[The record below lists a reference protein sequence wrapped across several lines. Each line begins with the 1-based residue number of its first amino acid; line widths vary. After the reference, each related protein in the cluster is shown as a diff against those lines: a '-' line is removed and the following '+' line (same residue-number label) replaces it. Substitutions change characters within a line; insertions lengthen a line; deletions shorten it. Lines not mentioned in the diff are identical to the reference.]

1 MDRALSTRYSPLA
14 IGVISAALFAAP
26 SQARAQAW
34 MPPAGVGSVSVSIQQ
49 IRNTGHLLTDGS
61 RLDDGKSVDASIY
74 IEAEYALT
82 DRVSLSAGLP
92 FVFAKYIGPG
102 PTPFNFLPVDACH
115 CWHGG
120 WQDFAMTARYS
131 VTKGWFGLAPSVSAG
146 VPSHDYD
153 FRGEASLGRN
163 LKELRV
169 AVDAGQRLDAISPR
183 LSIQER
189 YSYAF
194 VERVLGIANN
204 RSNATLEGTFLL
216 TRRLPLRGLLSWQHT
231 HGGLRFGSPPPAD
244 VVFPGEVNTPDRLL
258 QHDRLLRDNNWRAGA
273 AAAYSFPL
281 VDVFGSYI
289 EYLRGTDSHAGRV
302 VTVGV
307 SWPFEFDWQR

>member
-131 VTKGWFGLAPSVSAG
+131 VTNGWFGLAPSVSAG

-169 AVDAGQRLDAISPR
+169 AVDAGQRLDAIRRARARHCEQSEQRDPRRHFSPYSQAPPARTAVVATHAWWTPIWLASSRRRR
-183 LSIQER
+183 LSR
-189 YSYAF
+189 
-194 VERVLGIANN
+194 
-204 RSNATLEGTFLL
+204 
-216 TRRLPLRGLLSWQHT
+216 
-231 HGGLRFGSPPPAD
+231 
-244 VVFPGEVNTPDRLL
+244 
-258 QHDRLLRDNNWRAGA
+258 
-273 AAAYSFPL
+273 
-281 VDVFGSYI
+281 
-289 EYLRGTDSHAGRV
+289 
-302 VTVGV
+302 
-307 SWPFEFDWQR
+307 